1 MSVTGA
7 GSQATVDLAGL
18 QRLLGGPEIAWLVE
32 RIRGRLERGEP
43 VDGTVTLVGATHAE
57 RRAATRLLGHG
68 VGRGTSLRVPLPEVA
83 AALRRAGAAP
93 SLQAAVEALTGP
105 VRDLAAE
112 RAEEIQRWEDML
124 VPARTSPLA
133 GLAWYRAW
141 LEEITRDGTV
151 TRLIRQGHGA
161 VLAQAPAVLERIPG
175 GPEPSGVMLGDLA
188 MAAAGDPAALSQ
200 GQLPALVL
208 RALAAREEVAVPG
221 DAQAARS
228 LWTAAGVVGDDLV
241 SQVLVLNVRAGGEPL
256 GRWLTESAIAGQ
268 PFRLTLRQL
277 LAMPVRPTAVDVF
290 TCSSPAVLRA
300 AADQLGPACPP
311 LVCTE
316 GEPSVACARLLQ
328 AAVQGGSTIRWH
340 ADFSWAGLRATAA
353 AIRRLRAE
361 PWLMGALDYQAGLAA
376 GAAEPLSGP
385 PEASPWDDRLA
396 DLMRNAGRAI
406 TEERMLPSLLADLAA
421 ARYDS

>member
-1 MSVTGA
+1 M
-7 GSQATVDLAGL
+7 DLAGL
-18 QRLLGGPEIAWLVE
+18 QRLLGEPEIAWLVE

-68 VGRGTSLRVPLPEVA
+68 VGRGTSLSVPLPEVA
-83 AALRRAGAAP
+83 TALRRAGAAP

-112 RAEEIQRWEDML
+112 RADEIQRWEDML
-124 VPARTSPLA
+124 IPARTSPLA
-133 GLAWYRAW
+133 SLAWYRAW

-161 VLAQAPAVLERIPG
+161 ALTQAPAVLERIPG
-175 GPEPSGVMLGDLA
+175 GPEPSGVMLADLA
-188 MAAAGDPAALSQ
+188 TAAAGDPAALGQ
-200 GQLPALVL
+200 GQLPTLVL
-208 RALAAREEVAVPG
+208 RALALREEVPVPT
-221 DAQAARS
+221 DREAARA
-228 LWTAAGVVGDDLV
+228 LWTAAGVVADDLV

-256 GRWLTESAIAGQ
+256 GRWLTEAAIAGQ
-268 PFRLTLRQL
+268 PFRVTLRQL
-277 LAMPVRPTAVDVF
+277 LAMPALPTAIDVF
-290 TCSSPAVLRA
+290 TCASPAVLRA

-316 GEPSVACARLLQ
+316 GEPSVACARLLHS
-328 AAVQGGSTIRWH
+328 AMVGGATIRWH
-340 ADFSWAGLRATAA
+340 ADFSWSGLRSTAA

-361 PWLMGALDYQAGLAA
+361 PWLMGAVDYQAGLAA

-385 PEASPWDDRLA
+385 PEPSPWDGRLA

-406 TEERMLPSLLADLAA
+406 TEERMLPSLLAELAA
-421 ARYDS
+421 AGSGG

>member
-1 MSVTGA
+1 
-7 GSQATVDLAGL
+7 VDLAGL
-18 QRLLGGPEIAWLVE
+18 QRLLGEPEIAWLVE

-57 RRAATRLLGHG
+57 RRAAARLLGHG

-93 SLQAAVEALTGP
+93 SLPAAVEALTGP

-112 RAEEIQRWEDML
+112 RADEIQRWEDML

-175 GPEPSGVMLGDLA
+175 GPEPSGVMLADLA

-208 RALAAREEVAVPG
+208 RALAVREEVAVPA
-221 DAQAARS
+221 DVQAARS

-256 GRWLTESAIAGQ
+256 GRWLTESATAGQ
-268 PFRLTLRQL
+268 PFRVTLRQL
-277 LAMPVRPTAVDVF
+277 LALTVRPTAADVF

-316 GEPSVACARLLQ
+316 GEPSVACARLLH
-328 AAVQGGSTIRWH
+328 AAVRGGSTIRWH

-396 DLMRNAGRAI
+396 DLMRNAGRVI

-421 ARYDS
+421 AGG

>member
-7 GSQATVDLAGL
+7 GSQATVDLGGL
-18 QRLLGGPEIAWLVE
+18 QRLLGEPEIAWLVE

-68 VGRGTSLRVPLPEVA
+68 VGRGTSLSVPLPEVA

-112 RAEEIQRWEDML
+112 RAGEIQRWEDML
-124 VPARTSPLA
+124 IPARTSPLA
-133 GLAWYRAW
+133 TLAWYRAW

-175 GPEPSGVMLGDLA
+175 GPEPSGVMLADLA
-188 MAAAGDPAALSQ
+188 TAAAGDPAALSQ
-200 GQLPALVL
+200 GQLPTLVL
-208 RALAAREEVAVPG
+208 RALALREEVPVPA
-221 DAQAARS
+221 DREAARA
-228 LWTAAGVVGDDLV
+228 LWTAAGVVADDLV
-241 SQVLVLNVRAGGEPL
+241 SQVLVLNVRSGGEPL
-256 GRWLTESAIAGQ
+256 GRWLAEAAMAGQ
-268 PFRLTLRQL
+268 PFRVTLRQL
-277 LAMPVRPTAVDVF
+277 LAMPVLPTAIDLF
-290 TCSSPAVLRA
+290 TCASPAVLRA

-316 GEPSVACARLLQ
+316 GEPSVACSRLLH
-328 AAVQGGSTIRWH
+328 AAMVGGATVRWH
-340 ADFSWAGLRATAA
+340 ADFSWSGLRSTAA

-361 PWLMGALDYQAGLAA
+361 PWLMGAADYQAGLAA

-385 PEASPWDDRLA
+385 PEPSPWDGRLA

-406 TEERMLPSLLADLAA
+406 TEERMLPSLLAELAA
-421 ARYDS
+421 AGVGG